1 METIKSFS
9 FVILIAILLIYIILY
24 LQFNSYWQPFVI
36 LLKIPLDFIGVF
48 IALLITRQQ
57 LNISVALGLLTLI
70 GVSVNNAIL
79 LIDKVNLLRKQ
90 EHYSLPGAL
99 KEAVHLRTRPILMT
113 GLTTIIAL
121 LPAAVGLGSAIHQPF
136 AITIIGGMITG
147 ILFSLNIIPMFYEA
161 FALKFEK

>member
-1 METIKSFS
+1 MA
-9 FVILIAILLIYIILY
+9 VVLIYLILY
-24 LQFNSYWQPFVI
+24 LQFNSFWQPFVI

-48 IALLITRQQ
+48 IALLITREQ

-70 GVSVNNAIL
+70 GVSVNNAII
-79 LIDKVNLLRKQ
+79 LIDKVNRLRKEENYGLQ
-90 EHYSLPGAL
+90 DAL
-99 KEAVHLRTRPILMT
+99 TEAVHLRTRPILMT

-147 ILFSLNIIPMFYEA
+147 ILFSLNIIPMFYAA
-161 FALKFEK
+161 FAGRFERKES